1 MIEVE
6 IKLPVLSLEAVKIQ
20 LLALGFQEIG
30 FEKERDTY
38 FDNALGMIRGRRRG
52 SAGQGN
58 RGRGKR
64 EASGLRSIT
73 KGRGWMPG
81 P

>member
-30 FEKERDTY
+30 FEKERDIY
-38 FDNALGMIRGRRRG
+38 FDNALGMIRAADGLCG
-52 SAGQGN
+52 S
-58 RGRGKR
+58 GKQRTGER